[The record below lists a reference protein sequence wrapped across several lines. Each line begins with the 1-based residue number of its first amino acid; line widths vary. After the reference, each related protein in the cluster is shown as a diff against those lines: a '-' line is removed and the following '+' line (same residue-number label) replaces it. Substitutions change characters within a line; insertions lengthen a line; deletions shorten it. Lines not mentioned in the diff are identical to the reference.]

1 MSLGAKRGLRFDFCA
16 EVVLDQS
23 EKVVCALFDR
33 VWNAGELDA
42 VDQLLG
48 PQYHIHSD
56 PGDPWDG
63 QTLTPAG
70 FKDRLTIS
78 RAPFPDLHFEI
89 DEVVSDRGR
98 VAVSWTMSGTNEGPL
113 GGRPATG
120 KSISAKGIT
129 IYFVENGRIT
139 GHKQAVD
146 RLSIV
151 SQLGMVD

>member
-1 MSLGAKRGLRFDFCA
+1 M
-16 EVVLDQS
+16 EVELDQS
-23 EKVVCALFDR
+23 EAVVRALFDR

-42 VDQLLG
+42 IDELLA
-48 PQYHIHSD
+48 PQYRILSD

-70 FKDRLTIS
+70 FKERLMIS
-78 RAPFPDLHFEI
+78 RAPFPDLHFDI

-120 KSISAKGIT
+120 KPVSARGIT
-129 IYFVENGRIT
+129 IYFVENGRIA

-151 SQLGMVD
+151 NQLGMME